1 MLPGWHN
8 FLFPLDRR
16 MAALYFA
23 LGLFQFAEGLL
34 SIFIPIY
41 FYRSGFTV
49 SKILIFYTLIS
60 VYFVAL
66 VFIILPLLKKLSN
79 KAMMLWSILPIIGYY
94 LGLGFVLKFPFLFAI
109 LPFLL
114 ALYMLLFNV
123 GYHLDFSDAVRD
135 GYVGREVGLSYV
147 AVAVAGFLSPLTG
160 GVLIGVFGFQVT
172 FVVGSLILFLAII
185 PLFFFPSRTL
195 APDLQ
200 LKSLITYLKNRSL
213 FPFNLSGAGY
223 AMEEMVVRISWPL
236 FLFLLINDFEK
247 FGAVISLG
255 VLAGAAVNYLSGL
268 FSDAGRRRKILSL
281 ASWASA
287 LLWLSRIFLRNAG
300 GAALNHLG
308 RGFANSALLVSWSS
322 QYYKIARALPD
333 PGAFILSREL
343 LYHLARV
350 PFLLILAWLAAV
362 LSLGMF
368 FKVSF
373 FLAALSA
380 LLFLAANRFHTE
392 NFKLV

>member
-60 VYFVAL
+60 AYFVAL

-79 KAMMLWSILPIIGYY
+79 KAMMLWSILPLIGYY
-94 LGLGFVLKFPFLFAI
+94 L

-172 FVVGSLILFLAII
+172 FVVGSLILFLAI
-185 PLFFFPSRTL
+185 RRN
-195 APDLQ
+195 
-200 LKSLITYLKNRSL
+200 LIQKQKN
-213 FPFNLSGAGY
+213 
-223 AMEEMVVRISWPL
+223 
-236 FLFLLINDFEK
+236 
-247 FGAVISLG
+247 
-255 VLAGAAVNYLSGL
+255 
-268 FSDAGRRRKILSL
+268 
-281 ASWASA
+281 
-287 LLWLSRIFLRNAG
+287 
-300 GAALNHLG
+300 
-308 RGFANSALLVSWSS
+308 
-322 QYYKIARALPD
+322 
-333 PGAFILSREL
+333 
-343 LYHLARV
+343 
-350 PFLLILAWLAAV
+350 
-362 LSLGMF
+362 
-368 FKVSF
+368 
-373 FLAALSA
+373 
-380 LLFLAANRFHTE
+380 
-392 NFKLV
+392 